1 MFRQSMRRAWGSWL
15 VKLATFLSF
24 GPPLIMMALVVGG
37 RVLVRQMQGDPSG
50 ESIPD
55 PIRAAEMMRVL
66 FSVQTW
72 LFVSAVTVGA
82 GAPAIADDLTHRAFQ
97 FYFAKP
103 VTALQYLLGRVLAV
117 ATWVFLLTFVPALL
131 LDLALV
137 GTAPREL
144 IAEQAGLLFPAFLYS
159 LVLSAVMSTTSVA
172 VSSLSKSRA
181 LTMSAWITV
190 FIVPHVLAAV
200 VDAIARA
207 SGEPEGWPWL
217 YLGSF
222 TGLLGNLADAL
233 FKIENAS
240 ALEWYYGVPILV
252 LLIALASAFT
262 MHRIKRAEVIT

>member
-1 MFRQSMRRAWGSWL
+1 M
-15 VKLATFLSF
+15 KLAIFLSF

-37 RVLVRQMQGDPSG
+37 RVLFRQLQGDPSG
-50 ESIPD
+50 ESLPD
-55 PIRAAEMMRVL
+55 PIHAAEMMRRL
-66 FSVQTW
+66 FSMQTW

-103 VTALQYLLGRVLAV
+103 VTALQYLLGRVFAV
-117 ATWVFLLTFVPALL
+117 AVWVFFVTFVPALL

-144 IAEQAGLLFPAFLYS
+144 IAEQAGLLFPAFFYS

-172 VSSLSKSRA
+172 VSSLSRSRA
-181 LTMSAWITV
+181 LTMSAWMTV

-233 FKIENAS
+233 FKVETAS
-240 ALEWYYGVPILV
+240 ALEWYYGAPILV
-252 LLIALASAFT
+252 LLIALASVFA
-262 MHRIKRAEVIT
+262 MQRVKRAEVIT